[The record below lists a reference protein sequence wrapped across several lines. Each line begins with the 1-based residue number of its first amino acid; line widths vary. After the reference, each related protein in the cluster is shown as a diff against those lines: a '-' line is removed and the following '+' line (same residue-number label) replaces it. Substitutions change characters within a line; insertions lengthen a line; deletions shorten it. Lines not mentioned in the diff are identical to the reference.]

1 MFERLVLEGGVVSHQ
16 GDLSSGVPLQTD
28 WTSRLGS
35 AAALQP
41 GFFSRKGASYKYPT
55 TVSGSVMRTF

>member
-1 MFERLVLEGGVVSHQ
+1 MFERPVLEGGAVSHQ
-16 GDLSSGVPLQTD
+16 SGLSSGVPLQSD

-41 GFFSRKGASYKYPT
+41 GFFSGKGAGYKYPT
-55 TVSGSVMRTF
+55 TVSGSVIRTF